1 MMVIATSLEI
11 QFYQSL
17 GKLFYAIAASDKIV
31 REAEVETLIELV
43 KSEWVPMDDFEDE
56 YQVDA
61 AYQIETVFDW
71 LDCEG
76 GLSVDSCFDEFKLF
90 KKENES
96 LFIEK
101 RKQLI
106 WKTCNAIANSF
117 SGKNKSE
124 IIILARLKMILKE

>member
-1 MMVIATSLEI
+1 MNTSLKLEI
-11 QFYQSL
+11 EFYQNL

-31 REAEVETLIELV
+31 RKEEIKTLIELV
-43 KSEWVPMDDFEDE
+43 KSKWLALDDFEDE
-56 YQVDA
+56 FQVDA

-76 GLSVDSCFDEFKLF
+76 GLKTDSCFKEFKSF

-96 LFIEK
+96 LFNDK

-106 WKTCNAIANSF
+106 WMTSNAIANSF

-124 IIILARLKMILKE
+124 LIILAKLKILLKK

>member
-1 MMVIATSLEI
+1 MNASTSLEI
-11 QFYQSL
+11 KFYQSL

-31 REAEVETLIELV
+31 REAEVETLIDLV
-43 KSEWVPMDDFEDE
+43 KSKWVPIDDFEDE
-56 YQVDA
+56 FHVEA

-76 GLSVDSCFDEFKLF
+76 GLKAEGCFKEFKSF

-96 LFIEK
+96 LFTKK

-106 WKTCNAIANSF
+106 WKTSNEIANSF

-124 IIILARLKMILKE
+124 IIMLARLKMVLEE